1 MNTITANVT
10 QPFALRA
17 ASQFTTTLDR
27 LAPLADLLLRLWVA
41 YAFFVSGL
49 TKIESW
55 DSTLLLFQYEYHV
68 PLLPPALAAYLG
80 TATELGMPVFV
91 ALGSGGRI
99 EAAILFVFNIVAVI
113 SYPDLMPAGL
123 EQHKVWGLML
133 FVVLARGPGRLSV
146 DHWLA
151 GRYGRRAN

>member
-1 MNTITANVT
+1 MNTITANVM

-99 EAAILFVFNIVAVI
+99 AAAILFVFNIVAVI